1 MKNQTTCI
9 NPTRFS
15 WFPRPYLVTR
25 SRTYTLLID
34 QPIFCNTLFYQR
46 LMKRPITNHTNH
58 PTKSNTRIMLDYA
71 RYNDYN
77 DPRVI
82 SMEDYRLAYYFLSSK
97 VSEIAEILRKP
108 LEGETRE
115 QIRNSAAARTV
126 QAMDLLEDARR
137 RSQEML
143 HASEPQRD

>member
-1 MKNQTTCI
+1 
-9 NPTRFS
+9 
-15 WFPRPYLVTR
+15 
-25 SRTYTLLID
+25 
-34 QPIFCNTLFYQR
+34 
-46 LMKRPITNHTNH
+46 
-58 PTKSNTRIMLDYA
+58 MLDYA
-71 RYNDYN
+71 RYNDYP